1 MSRLLL
7 ALALI
12 ACSGAAHAQPVGAAG
27 EPVAASVPQS
37 APEGAAVFTDLGFG
51 LAGGFGL
58 VPTLVGEGT
67 PAAGQEV
74 FLTAGKMAKS
84 SFCWLVVGREAVY
97 APFKGGVMVP
107 QNALGFGP
115 VPTRKGLLF
124 FDVIW
129 PHHIPAGSE
138 FFAQVWVLDGS
149 AVQGLSASNGLMVVS
164 Q

>member
-1 MSRLLL
+1 MGRLLL

-12 ACSGAAHAQPVGAAG
+12 ACSGAAHAQLCGDWQVFAERFPM
-27 EPVAASVPQS
+27 S
-37 APEGAAVFTDLGFG
+37 APDGAEVFTDVGFG
-51 LAGGFGL
+51 IPGGFGL
-58 VPTLVGEGT
+58 TPLLAGDGL

-74 FLTAGKMAKS
+74 SLTASKMAKS
-84 SFCWLVVGREAVY
+84 SHCWLVVGREAIY

-107 QNALGFGP
+107 KNTLGFGP

-129 PHHIPAGSE
+129 PHHIPAGTE
-138 FFAQVWVLDGS
+138 FFAQVWVLDNS
-149 AVQGLSASNGLMVVS
+149 AVQGLSSSNGLMVVS